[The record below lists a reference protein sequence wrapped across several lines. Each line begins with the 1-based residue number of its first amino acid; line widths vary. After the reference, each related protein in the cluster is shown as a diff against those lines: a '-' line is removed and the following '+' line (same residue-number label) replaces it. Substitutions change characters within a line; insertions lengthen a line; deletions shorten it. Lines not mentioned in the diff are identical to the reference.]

1 QQKTDK
7 TDSTETVTMDGV
19 VFAWT
24 LGATIIGGVQAFV
37 QKVVANQGRNS
48 ALNGFL
54 MYGLSA
60 VAAFVTLVL
69 FYEVPKE
76 LFEIVVFGLLGGVTH
91 AIGNFIRIES
101 LKSID
106 SVIYFPINKVLGPL
120 IVIVGGIWW
129 FGESLALREI
139 IGITVSICVP
149 LILVSSAEKHRQVNL
164 HLGLILLVISTVLT
178 SFGALLTKKGLAYDE
193 TLLCVMLLGQIAGA
207 ATSLIIFLREKHVR
221 DGKNFG
227 ITLAD
232 LKLGAITGVFSFTGF
247 WMLLKAMSMGQ
258 ISIVYVIHAHYILV
272 PIVLSIW
279 WYREHINVRKV
290 AAVGVSFLAIALLI

>member
-1 QQKTDK
+1 
-7 TDSTETVTMDGV
+7 MDGV